1 MKAGRWLYIN
11 TWQLAPVIYKC
22 KQLQKAPPPPTKK
35 KSVQGKVKS
44 TGYIIYIV
52 MYTRPVG
59 TKISAT

>member
-1 MKAGRWLYIN
+1 M
-11 TWQLAPVIYKC
+11 T
-22 KQLQKAPPPPTKK
+22 PPPKK
-35 KSVQGKVKS
+35 KAFKGKVKS